1 MFPQRENPPLIPRQ
15 QIVTQPVRLRAE
27 PINPINPR
35 GGSLTTS
42 ASFFFV
48 MSISGLTA
56 GDRRIKMIRDHKV
69 ETILTFVLG
78 AGVGAVTALLLA
90 PKAGEEL
97 RDDIA
102 DGVSDEVNR
111 VRSTGKDLKWRTQ
124 KIVALAQ
131 DHVQDAVEAGQ
142 EAYSQAK
149 KA

>member
-1 MFPQRENPPLIPRQ
+1 
-15 QIVTQPVRLRAE
+15 
-27 PINPINPR
+27 
-35 GGSLTTS
+35 
-42 ASFFFV
+42 
-48 MSISGLTA
+48 
-56 GDRRIKMIRDHKV
+56 MIRDHKV

-78 AGVGAVTALLLA
+78 AGVGAVTVLLLA

-102 DGVSDEVNR
+102 DGVSDGVNR
-111 VRSTGKDLKWRTQ
+111 VRSTGKDLKRRTQ

-142 EAYSQAK
+142 EAYGQGK

>member
-1 MFPQRENPPLIPRQ
+1 
-15 QIVTQPVRLRAE
+15 
-27 PINPINPR
+27 
-35 GGSLTTS
+35 
-42 ASFFFV
+42 
-48 MSISGLTA
+48 
-56 GDRRIKMIRDHKV
+56 MIRDHKV
-69 ETILTFVLG
+69 ETILTFALG
-78 AGVGAVTALLLA
+78 AGVGAVIALLLA

-102 DGVSDEVNR
+102 DGVSDGVNR
-111 VRSTGKDLKWRTQ
+111 VRSTGKDLKRRTQ